1 MGTMR
6 EWIEQ
11 RERDML
17 CEKASLAAE
26 SRGRETPVEPC
37 PHRTCFQRDRDRI
50 IHTKAFRRLSH
61 KTQVFISPEGD
72 HYRDRLTHTLEVA
85 QIARTI
91 ARSLRLNEDLTEAI
105 SLGHDLGHTPFGHTG
120 ERVLGTLCTFQHNIQ
135 SLRVVDHLER
145 SGKGLNL
152 SWEVRDGIVCHT
164 GTKKASTLE
173 GRVVHFADRI
183 AYINHDIDD
192 AIRAGLLVEDDLPK
206 EPLAVLGYNH
216 GDRIDTMISDMIRY
230 GQDRQEIGMYDEV
243 HDAMMQLRTFLFR
256 SVYGRANGDT
266 EKVTHLITA
275 LFSYFLEH
283 IEELPEDYQV
293 NRGRDGDRRIVCDY
307 IAGMTDRFAV
317 AKYTELFIPQ
327 SWNIK

>member
-1 MGTMR
+1 MR
-6 EWIEQ
+6 EWLEQ

-17 CEKASLAAE
+17 CDRASLAAE
-26 SRGRETPVEPC
+26 SRGRQTPIPPC
-37 PHRTCFQRDRDRI
+37 PNRTCFQRDRDRI

-120 ERVLGTLCTFQHNIQ
+120 ERILGTLCTFHHNEQ

-145 SGKGLNL
+145 SGQGLNL

-164 GTKKASTLE
+164 GSKKASTPE
-173 GRVVHFADRI
+173 GRIVHYADRI

-192 AIRAGLLVEDDLPK
+192 AIRAGLIVEEDLPQG
-206 EPLAVLGYNH
+206 PLTVLGYNH
-216 GDRIDTMISDMIRY
+216 GDRIDTMVSDMIRY
-230 GQDRQEIGMYDEV
+230 GLEQQDIGMYDEV
-243 HDAMMQLRTFLFR
+243 HEAMMQLRTFLFE
-256 SVYGRANGDT
+256 SVYGRANGDID
-266 EKVTHLITA
+266 KVTHLITA
-275 LFSYFLEH
+275 LFDYFLEH

-293 NRGRDGDRRIVCDY
+293 NRARDGDRRIVCDY

-317 AKYTELFIPQ
+317 AKYTELFIPK

>member
-1 MGTMR
+1 MR
-6 EWIEQ
+6 RWLEQ
-11 RERDML
+11 REREML
-17 CEKASLAAE
+17 CEQAALAAE
-26 SRGRETPVEPC
+26 SRGRQRPIEPC

-105 SLGHDLGHTPFGHTG
+105 ALGHDLGHTPFGHTG
-120 ERVLGTLCTFQHNIQ
+120 ERELNKLHPFRHNEQ

-145 SGKGLNL
+145 GGAGLNL
-152 SWEVRDGIVCHT
+152 SWEVRNGIVCHT
-164 GTKKASTLE
+164 GTQRAQTLE
-173 GRVVHFADRI
+173 GRVVHYADRI

-192 AIRAGLLVEDDLPK
+192 AIRAGLITEDDLPR
-206 EPLAVLGYNH
+206 PALAVLGCCH
-216 GDRIDTMISDMIRY
+216 GDRIDTMISAMIRY
-230 GQDRQEIGMYDEV
+230 GSERHEIGMTDEV
-243 HDAMMQLRTFLFR
+243 YDAMMELRKYLFAN
-256 SVYGRANGDT
+256 VYNRANGDS
-266 EKVTHLITA
+266 EKVKGLIEA
-275 LFSYFLEH
+275 LFTYFLKH
-283 IEELPEDYQV
+283 IDELPQDYQV
-293 NRGRDGDRRIVCDY
+293 NRERDSDERIVCDY

-317 AKYTELFIPQ
+317 AKYTELFIPR